1 MKNMDE
7 RFSFKNF
14 LSKLWKSFEK
24 TGSISAFLLYNEL
37 KKKNE
42 KNREIKVKK
51 ADIDN
56 NQ

>member
-1 MKNMDE
+1 MKDMNN
-7 RFSFKNF
+7 RFDFKKF
-14 LSKLWKSFEK
+14 LTDLWRSFEK

-42 KNREIKVKK
+42 KNKDLKVKK

-56 NQ
+56 